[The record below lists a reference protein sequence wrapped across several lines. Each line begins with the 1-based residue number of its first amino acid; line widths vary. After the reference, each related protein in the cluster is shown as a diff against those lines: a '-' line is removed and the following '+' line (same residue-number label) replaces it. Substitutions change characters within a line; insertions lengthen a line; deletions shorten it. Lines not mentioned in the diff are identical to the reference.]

1 MAIYAVFFETG
12 DGVEYLDGTNSLTSD
27 HIVLL
32 AELKNGKETNEWT
45 HFSIP
50 FKPVVGR
57 TIDKKKLKN
66 GKYSL
71 AIIMS
76 SSKDGAVFNGAVGS
90 TLYVDELKLYSE

>member
-1 MAIYAVFFETG
+1 MLFETG

-27 HIVLL
+27 RIVLL
-32 AELKNGKETNEWT
+32 AQLKNAKETDDWT
-45 HFSIP
+45 QFSIS
-50 FKPVVGR
+50 FESVADR
-57 TIDKKKLKN
+57 TIDSEKLKN

-76 SSKDGAVFNGAVGS
+76 SSKDGAIFNGAVGS